1 MFKYLRFISLLILFQ
16 SAQIQAQLP
25 TQTLDY
31 FLKQGLENSP
41 LLRDYQNQLS
51 SSTIDSL
58 LIKAGQEPKVD
69 ANAQVLYAPVYHNFG
84 YDEASTNGGNYTGVV
99 GISQNFLNQKELR
112 NKYESVEIQK
122 RSVSN
127 TFKISY
133 NDLTRII
140 TAQYL
145 NAFADFSDL
154 TFNKN
159 FLKLMEDQQA
169 ILKKL
174 VESGIYKQTDYLSL
188 LIETQTQ
195 EITLKQASSQYYK
208 DLLLLYQLCGLNDT
222 SHTDLATPIIHRK
235 NLDDVAQSPL
245 LAQFK
250 IDSLKISNSRSA
262 VDVLYRPKLNWF
274 ADAGLLSTSPSTL
287 YQHFGYSAGINF
299 SIPIYDGKQRK
310 LQYRKLDF
318 TEDTRSNY
326 EHFFKKQYSQQIM
339 QLKSDLATAE
349 ETLDQLKKQQKT
361 AEDLMTMVKSL
372 LNTGNISI
380 TEFINATKNYDAINR
395 TLNQTQI
402 KILQTINELNYWMQ
416 Q

>member
-174 VESGIYKQTDYLSL
+174 VES
-188 LIETQTQ
+188 
-195 EITLKQASSQYYK
+195 
-208 DLLLLYQLCGLNDT
+208 
-222 SHTDLATPIIHRK
+222 
-235 NLDDVAQSPL
+235 
-245 LAQFK
+245 
-250 IDSLKISNSRSA
+250 
-262 VDVLYRPKLNWF
+262 
-274 ADAGLLSTSPSTL
+274 
-287 YQHFGYSAGINF
+287 
-299 SIPIYDGKQRK
+299 
-310 LQYRKLDF
+310 
-318 TEDTRSNY
+318 
-326 EHFFKKQYSQQIM
+326 
-339 QLKSDLATAE
+339 
-349 ETLDQLKKQQKT
+349 
-361 AEDLMTMVKSL
+361 
-372 LNTGNISI
+372 
-380 TEFINATKNYDAINR
+380 
-395 TLNQTQI
+395 
-402 KILQTINELNYWMQ
+402 
-416 Q
+416 